1 MSVESGSDRDLDD
14 FDESMLQVEECQKT
28 RLTAGSPEL
37 QRKDRNRETSIV
49 SEEFS
54 RPSGEDMGTPL
65 RHTKAL
71 RMRQQH
77 DSTTRLQTSASTFYL
92 DNNKIELDHTV
103 IPSKLPLQ
111 NTAQQLI
118 DSYLATVQTT
128 FPMLAEP
135 PFRHQFEQLYAPS
148 PHPHSATNAW
158 LGLLNLVFA
167 IGRRQLDLAEE
178 ARPPDEQDH
187 SVYWSRAHVLGLEAV
202 HDIGCADITQ
212 VQSTGL
218 LALYLLSVGHVNR

>member
-1 MSVESGSDRDLDD
+1 MY
-14 FDESMLQVEECQKT
+14 
-28 RLTAGSPEL
+28 
-37 QRKDRNRETSIV
+37 
-49 SEEFS
+49 
-54 RPSGEDMGTPL
+54 EDATI
-65 RHTKAL
+65 
-71 RMRQQH
+71 H
-77 DSTTRLQTSASTFYL
+77 DSTNAPLFQQENACEGNSKCAQPAHNVDVTVTESELARDGVSRALEYVGKASQLQCLKQLQPKTGHTGEASTESQSSSLYL
-92 DNNKIELDHTV
+92 DDDDLRPDLSV
-103 IPSKLPLQ
+103 QAFDLPSQ
-111 NTAQQLI
+111 QTAEQLI

-128 FPMLAEP
+128 FPILAEP

>member
-1 MSVESGSDRDLDD
+1 MTESELARDGVSRALEYVGKASQLQCLKQLQPKTGHTGEASTESQSSSLYLDD
-14 FDESMLQVEECQKT
+14 DDLRPDLSVQAFDLPSQQTAK
-28 RLTAGSPEL
+28 RLMDG
-37 QRKDRNRETSIV
+37 
-49 SEEFS
+49 
-54 RPSGEDMGTPL
+54 
-65 RHTKAL
+65 
-71 RMRQQH
+71 
-77 DSTTRLQTSASTFYL
+77 
-92 DNNKIELDHTV
+92 
-103 IPSKLPLQ
+103 
-111 NTAQQLI
+111 
-118 DSYLATVQTT
+118 YLATVQTT

>member
-1 MSVESGSDRDLDD
+1 MTESELARDGVSRALEYVGKASQLQCLKQLQPKTGHTGEASTESQSSSLYLDD
-14 FDESMLQVEECQKT
+14 DDLRPDLSVQAFDLPSQQTAE
-28 RLTAGSPEL
+28 RL
-37 QRKDRNRETSIV
+37 
-49 SEEFS
+49 
-54 RPSGEDMGTPL
+54 M
-65 RHTKAL
+65 
-71 RMRQQH
+71 
-77 DSTTRLQTSASTFYL
+77 
-92 DNNKIELDHTV
+92 
-103 IPSKLPLQ
+103 
-111 NTAQQLI
+111 

>member
-1 MSVESGSDRDLDD
+1 MHAQPDHNVDVEVMEIDLVEEGESRAPEYMKQASGLQRSRQLQSKISPTIEALDLAKNQSSSLYLDD
-14 FDESMLQVEECQKT
+14 DDLRPDRSVRAFDL
-28 RLTAGSPEL
+28 
-37 QRKDRNRETSIV
+37 
-49 SEEFS
+49 
-54 RPSGEDMGTPL
+54 PS
-65 RHTKAL
+65 
-71 RMRQQH
+71 QQ
-77 DSTTRLQTSASTFYL
+77 
-92 DNNKIELDHTV
+92 
-103 IPSKLPLQ
+103 
-111 NTAQQLI
+111 TAQQLI
-118 DSYLATVQTT
+118 DSYMLTVQAT
-128 FPMLAEP
+128 FPILAEP
-135 PFRHQFEQLYAPS
+135 PFRHQFEQLYAS
-148 PHPHSATNAW
+148 PPHTHSATNAW

>member
-1 MSVESGSDRDLDD
+1 MRAQPELNENVDVMEDDLVHNEETRATDYVGKASGLQWVRQLQPKTSRTGEASALTESQSSSFCLDD
-14 FDESMLQVEECQKT
+14 DDLHPDLSVPAFDLPSQQ
-28 RLTAGSPEL
+28 TAE
-37 QRKDRNRETSIV
+37 
-49 SEEFS
+49 
-54 RPSGEDMGTPL
+54 
-65 RHTKAL
+65 
-71 RMRQQH
+71 
-77 DSTTRLQTSASTFYL
+77 
-92 DNNKIELDHTV
+92 
-103 IPSKLPLQ
+103 
-111 NTAQQLI
+111 QLI

-128 FPMLAEP
+128 FPILAEP